1 LLVIAHATNTYCTP
15 LTEETNHVKFTIMAK
30 KTKSTSSIE
39 RKHKGTSAGRPG
51 NLTKTSSM
59 NKHKKRSFKIYRGQG
74 RP

>member
-1 LLVIAHATNTYCTP
+1 
-15 LTEETNHVKFTIMAK
+15 MAK

-59 NKHKKRSFKIYRGQG
+59 NKQKKRSFKVYRGQG

>member
-1 LLVIAHATNTYCTP
+1 
-15 LTEETNHVKFTIMAK
+15 MAK
-30 KTKSTSSIE
+30 KTKSSSSIE

-59 NKHKKRSFKIYRGQG
+59 NKQKKRSFKVYRGQG